1 MMYEGIVA
9 VSLLHKHG
17 FPNEELFACKYK
29 SGKIYEDLS
38 TEPLI
43 LLRNEY
49 PHECSG
55 EWSISSSVILAHFG

>member
-49 PHECSG
+49 PVNALENGAYH
-55 EWSISSSVILAHFG
+55 LL

>member
-1 MMYEGIVA
+1 MYEGIVD

-17 FPNEELFACKYK
+17 FPNDELFTCRYK
-29 SGKIYEDLS
+29 SHKIYEDLS

-49 PHECSG
+49 PVNTLENG
-55 EWSISSSVILAHFG
+55 EYHLL